1 MLNFNGVE
9 IMSQFGK
16 VLLQDLKDNT
26 PGSVQDELKLE
37 EVSDNGFKITGPY
50 WIGVFEKGRGP
61 TRSGAKRGS
70 PTLQE
75 QILNWIE
82 SKGIK
87 GEAKDGKKA
96 PDSTQL
102 SWAIS
107 NYIHK
112 HGNKLY
118 RELNGGKTDY
128 FDSVFTPDRLN
139 AFSKVYGDKFLTA
152 MSSQIIDQFKKK

>member
-16 VLLQDLKDNT
+16 ALLQDLKDNT

-128 FDSVFTPDRLN
+128 FDSVFTDDRIET
-139 AFSKVYGDKFLTA
+139 FMKVYGTKYLTSIGSDIVDKF
-152 MSSQIIDQFKKK
+152 KRK